1 MPIAASTSG
10 NAALVSG
17 AYPQYS
23 TSNSSGAKFIPE
35 IWSGKLQVKFY
46 KSTVLAEIT
55 NNDWEGEI
63 KGSGDKVHIRSIPT
77 ITIRDYTKGL
87 NLTNEVPTSTP
98 IELTID
104 KGKYFSVVLDDVD
117 EVQADV
123 RLMDLFTNDAGEQM
137 KISIDGDVL
146 NTVPASAAA
155 ANKGATAGALS
166 GNINLGV
173 AGAPRAVTASNI
185 LDAILDAGQVLDE
198 QNVPED
204 GRWMVVAPWFSSM
217 IKRSE
222 LRQAYLT
229 GDDLTPLRNGKVGMI
244 DRFTLYVSNN
254 ITKVTDLGADSA
266 VGGTSTNADK
276 DAWNFIAGTRDAI
289 SFASQIT
296 NVETM
301 RAQST
306 FGNIVRGLNV
316 YGFKVVKPEALV
328 NLYVARG

>member
-1 MPIAASTSG
+1 MTVAATAG
-10 NAALVSG
+10 
-17 AYPQYS
+17 YPQYS
-23 TSNSSGAKFIPE
+23 ASNASGAQFIPE

-77 ITIRDYTKGL
+77 ITIRNYTKGL
-87 NLTNEVPTSTP
+87 NLTNEVPESTP

-104 KGKYFSVVLDDVD
+104 KGKYFSVVVDDVD

-123 RLMDLFTNDAGEQM
+123 RLMDMFTNDASEQM
-137 KISIDGDVL
+137 KIAIDGDVL
-146 NTVPASAAA
+146 NNVAASAAA
-155 ANKGATAGALS
+155 ANKGATAGATS
-166 GNINLGV
+166 GNINLGA
-173 AGAPRAVTASNI
+173 AGAPRAVTSANV

-204 GRWMVVAPWFSSM
+204 GRWMVVSPWFSSM

-229 GDDLTPLRNGKVGMI
+229 GDDTTPLRNGKIGMI

-254 ITKVTDLGADSA
+254 LTKVTDLGSDGAAGGSA
-266 VGGTSTNADK
+266 GAADK
-276 DAWNFIAGTRDAI
+276 DAWHFLAGTRDAI

-296 NVETM
+296 NVETL

-328 NLYVARG
+328 DLYVARG